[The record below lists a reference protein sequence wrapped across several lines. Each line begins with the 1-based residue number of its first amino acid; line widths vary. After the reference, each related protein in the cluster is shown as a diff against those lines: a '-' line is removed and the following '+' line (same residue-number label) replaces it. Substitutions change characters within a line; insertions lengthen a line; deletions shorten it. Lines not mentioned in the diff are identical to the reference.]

1 VNIGIDLRALAG
13 KQTSGVKVYLRSILE
28 ELFEWDKKNT
38 YLLWWNSAKEDC
50 PIEIPRSPRFKLI
63 HTRYSNRYLNLR
75 LQLQQQPFLDELLL
89 KEAQRENHKLDI
101 FWLPDLRPVAVSDN
115 CKLVITLHDLSPTLY
130 PEFFSLKTRAW
141 LQFLNPPKLAAQAD
155 RIISVSDSTTQD
167 LHRVWKL
174 PASRISTTP
183 LGVSPFIKPVRSR
196 ETLKKIRR
204 KYQLPEKFVLSLSTL
219 EPRKNLPTLIRAFA
233 KLKEETNFP
242 HELVLAGNFDQKIF
256 ANPKLKKFREVK
268 WLHLPGEIA
277 ENNKA
282 ALISAAE
289 IFCFPSV
296 YEGFGLPALE
306 ALACGTPLLASDI
319 PALHEVCG
327 EAARFIQS
335 NNSDAW
341 KLALEKLLPDKASQ
355 EFLRKKGL
363 IQAQKFTWQN
373 TAKATLA
380 AFAAAKLGI

>member
-13 KQTSGVKVYLRSILE
+13 SQTSGVKVYLRSILE

-38 YLLWWNSAKEDC
+38 YLLWWNSASEPC
-50 PIEIPRSPRFKLI
+50 PLEIPRSPRFKLI

-75 LQLQQQPFLDELLL
+75 LRLQNQPFLDEMLLR
-89 KEAQRENHKLDI
+89 EAQREKQKLDI
-101 FWLPDLRPVAVSDN
+101 FWLPDLRPVAVSN
-115 CKLVITLHDLSPTLY
+115 HCKLVITLHDLASTLH

-141 LQFLNPPKLAAQAD
+141 FQFLNPEKITEKAD
-155 RIISVSDSTTQD
+155 RLIAVSDSTAQD
-167 LHRVWKL
+167 LQRIWKIE
-174 PASRISTTP
+174 AGSISTTP
-183 LGVSPFIKPVRSR
+183 LGVSTRIKPVRSK
-196 ETLKKIRR
+196 ESLKKVKR
-204 KYQLPEKFVLSLSTL
+204 KYHLPENFVLSLSTL

-256 ANPKLKKFREVK
+256 ADPKLKKFRNVA
-268 WLHLPGEIA
+268 WLHFPGEIA

-319 PALHEVCG
+319 PALREVCG
-327 EAARFIQS
+327 EAAQFLPPH
-335 NNSDAW
+335 NSDAW
-341 KLALEKLLPDKASQ
+341 KVALVKLISDKKTAQ
-355 EFLRKKGL
+355 LLQIKGL
-363 IQAQKFTWQN
+363 IQARKFSWQN

-380 AFAAAKLGI
+380 AFAAVKIGG